1 MIVLFC
7 KLTSYNFHFSDNL
20 EWEEHSA
27 AEPKSLYERTDLH
40 LISGAMYTIRVGVTN
55 NAGVM
60 AIHET
65 NGIRLDLTAPKVF
78 SLLIGLAVFICHK
91 YQEYNN
97 KSIYIQLLTIEALD
111 MM

>member
-1 MIVLFC
+1 MHCENQYRSYLLTACKYDCTFC
-7 KLTSYNFHFSDNL
+7 KLTSFNFHFSDNL

-78 SLLIGLAVFICHK
+78 HCLLV
-91 YQEYNN
+91 
-97 KSIYIQLLTIEALD
+97 
-111 MM
+111 